1 MAELQATAM
10 TMVNG
15 ATEEVL
21 AALTDYLET
30 RPGLLTREFGG
41 YEVRAGGQGTG
52 TEVRWTLALE
62 EAIRTKKGRK
72 HKKQKSPPWDCVM
85 RVEVTEDGLVE
96 RDTQSELVVNWVL
109 RDSGDGRTAVRVDA
123 TWTGPDGLRKTMAR
137 PKQQLA
143 IRTVYEGLLTELHD
157 MFEPEPPPIDADED
171 EPDTAEPDT
180 EKADPDEAE
189 QPDGTD
195 QTNNPKEATEPEQSD
210 KAEET
215 GKPDRD

>member
-21 AALTDYLET
+21 AALTDYVET

-171 EPDTAEPDT
+171 DTAEP
-180 EKADPDEAE
+180 EKPDAE
-189 QPDGTD
+189 PT
-195 QTNNPKEATEPEQSD
+195 ATEPEQPDSTEHPNKSEEID
-210 KAEET
+210 KPA
-215 GKPDRD
+215 RD